1 MENTEDNSPAM
12 DDVIESP
19 RTNSAS
25 EKTEDIR
32 PFLAPCRKV
41 GLDAPMRWL
50 KLGWQDFRNIPRLSF
65 GYGLVMTLISIL
77 IISIAW
83 SAHSFVLAIA
93 LIGGFFFI
101 GPAIAIGLYSM
112 SRQLENGIKPLL
124 MRCVR
129 EGRKNFGNEMIL
141 AFIFLII
148 FLIWA
153 RSASMVHIF
162 FPSFGQATAA
172 DLTMFLSIGSAVGAV
187 FATVVFC
194 VGAFSIPMM
203 MDRDVDAVT
212 AVITSVCAVLRN
224 KTTMLIW
231 GLLVVASVLIGI
243 LAGFIGLAVTL
254 PVIGHATWH
263 AYREVIDADAWER
276 SPGVSRD

>member
-1 MENTEDNSPAM
+1 MEGTQDNSPSI
-12 DDVIESP
+12 DEITDSP
-19 RTNSAS
+19 KATSATK
-25 EKTEDIR
+25 KTEDIR
-32 PFLAPCRKV
+32 PFVAPCREV
-41 GLDAPMRWL
+41 GLDAPLRWI
-50 KLGWQDFRNIPRLSF
+50 KLGWQDFRSIPRLSF

-93 LIGGFFFI
+93 LIGGFFFV

-112 SRQLENGIKPLL
+112 SRQLESGIKPLL
-124 MRCVR
+124 MRCIR
-129 EGRKNFGNEMIL
+129 EGRKNLSNEMTL

-162 FPSFGQATAA
+162 FPSFGKATTA
-172 DLTMFLSIGSAVGAV
+172 DLAMFLSIGSAVGAV
-187 FATVVFC
+187 FAAVVFC

-224 KTTMLIW
+224 KTTMLLW
-231 GLLVVASVLIGI
+231 GLMVVAGI
-243 LAGFIGLAVTL
+243 LLGLLAGVIGLAITL

-263 AYREVIDADAWER
+263 AYREVIDAHAWDR
-276 SPGVSRD
+276 NPGVGKS

>member
-1 MENTEDNSPAM
+1 MENTKENSTDTNLAQPVENPIDKAED
-12 DDVIESP
+12 
-19 RTNSAS
+19 T
-25 EKTEDIR
+25 R
-32 PFLAPCRKV
+32 PFVAPCREV
-41 GLDAPMRWL
+41 GLDAPLRWL
-50 KLGWQDFRNIPRLSF
+50 KLGWRDFRRIPQLSF
-65 GYGLVMTLISIL
+65 GYGLVMTAVSAL
-77 IISIAW
+77 IIAIAW

-112 SRQLENGIKPLL
+112 SRQLENGITPIL
-124 MRCVR
+124 MRCLR

-153 RSASMVHIF
+153 RAASMVHIF
-162 FPSFGQATAA
+162 LPNFGATTPA
-172 DLTMFLSIGSAVGAV
+172 DLVMFLSIGSAVGAV
-187 FATVVFC
+187 FAAVVFC

-203 MDRDVDAVT
+203 MDRNVDAIT
-212 AVITSVCAVLRN
+212 AVITSVSAVLRN
-224 KTTMLIW
+224 KTTMLLW
-231 GLLVVASVLIGI
+231 GLMVVSGIIIGI

-254 PVIGHATWH
+254 PVIGHATWY

-276 SPGVSRD
+276 SPGLKAD

>member
-1 MENTEDNSPAM
+1 MENTNENSTDANLAQSVENPVDKAED
-12 DDVIESP
+12 
-19 RTNSAS
+19 T
-25 EKTEDIR
+25 R
-32 PFLAPCRKV
+32 PFVAPCRKV
-41 GLDAPMRWL
+41 GLDAPLRWL
-50 KLGWQDFRNIPRLSF
+50 KLGWRDFRRIPQLSF
-65 GYGLVMTLISIL
+65 GYGLVMTAVSAL
-77 IISIAW
+77 IIAIAW

-112 SRQLENGIKPLL
+112 SRQLENGITPIL
-124 MRCVR
+124 MRCLR

-153 RSASMVHIF
+153 RAASMVHIF
-162 FPSFGQATAA
+162 LPNFGATTPA
-172 DLTMFLSIGSAVGAV
+172 DLVMFLSIGSAVGAV
-187 FATVVFC
+187 FAAVVFC

-203 MDRDVDAVT
+203 MDRNVDAIT
-212 AVITSVCAVLRN
+212 AVITSVSAVLRN
-224 KTTMLIW
+224 KTTMLLW
-231 GLLVVASVLIGI
+231 GLMVVSGIIIGI

-254 PVIGHATWH
+254 PVIGHATWY

-276 SPGVSRD
+276 SPGLKAD